1 MAFNKLMLEIA
12 RRRQYR
18 ESAEDFVRKM
28 MQQLDSMTEGE
39 FLFCFYFLFWTNTF
53 LSQEESLVR
62 THFNDEYGSHL
73 PEDICLCI
81 GNAPTKWEV
90 VPWDGTSS
98 EVLPFI
104 ANDLIAAVS
113 NV

>member
-1 MAFNKLMLEIA
+1 MSFFGLFL
-12 RRRQYR
+12 
-18 ESAEDFVRKM
+18 F
-28 MQQLDSMTEGE
+28 LDSYV
-39 FLFCFYFLFWTNTF
+39 FIAK
-53 LSQEESLVR
+53 EESRVR